1 MALLA
6 LVKTIQLMLIQ
17 IKTIQLSFIQVKT
30 IPTSRQ
36 VNSALTIQFSE
47 DFPMVLISSKTRLG
61 CFNVTTKLFVVK
73 LN

>member
-36 VNSALTIQFSE
+36 VNSALTIQFNKQ
-47 DFPMVLISSKTRLG
+47 LIWLQY
-61 CFNVTTKLFVVK
+61 
-73 LN
+73 